1 MNREQESM
9 EKPLE
14 DALYLMGCA
23 LRQERA
29 DGERLREMDGDWVYG
44 FCKNHSVLSLVY
56 PVLKGRWEELSISE
70 KIAKRWQTA
79 AERTMRKLIVFEAE
93 RKKLFCYLDEKEIW
107 HVPLKGIVLQKL
119 YPSFGMRDMS
129 DHDIWFDGDKR
140 QQLREELPALGYE
153 LEESQVDNH
162 DIYQKGQAA
171 HLEMHLSLFEDDF
184 RESWLPYF
192 ETMQGRLL
200 RKAPDSYEYH
210 MTDEDFYIHML
221 AHAYRHYATGGIG
234 VRSLADV
241 YVYEQK
247 KGKSL
252 DWEYVKAELSKLEIA
267 PFEKDCKLLARRLFA
282 KEGVRIKDLEKEQQ
296 NMLWYMVESMTYGT
310 AKHLQQNEMRKL
322 QGGTGE
328 LRGTTR
334 LRYMLRR
341 TFPSYKWCAQKYPI
355 VGKVPILLP
364 FLWIYRLF
372 RVLLFRRKLLS
383 QEIKY
388 MK

>member
-200 RKAPDSYEYH
+200 RKAPDSYE
-210 MTDEDFYIHML
+210 
-221 AHAYRHYATGGIG
+221 
-234 VRSLADV
+234 
-241 YVYEQK
+241 
-247 KGKSL
+247 
-252 DWEYVKAELSKLEIA
+252 
-267 PFEKDCKLLARRLFA
+267 
-282 KEGVRIKDLEKEQQ
+282 
-296 NMLWYMVESMTYGT
+296 
-310 AKHLQQNEMRKL
+310 
-322 QGGTGE
+322 
-328 LRGTTR
+328 
-334 LRYMLRR
+334 
-341 TFPSYKWCAQKYPI
+341 
-355 VGKVPILLP
+355 
-364 FLWIYRLF
+364 
-372 RVLLFRRKLLS
+372 
-383 QEIKY
+383 
-388 MK
+388 